1 MQDANSQQSPPTA
14 STPSQESACPRR
26 DHGGIVGGLVL
37 VVLGLVFLAD
47 NLIPGFSFSDYWP
60 LILVAI
66 GVGLLWRGRRQ
77 E

>member
-1 MQDANSQQSPPTA
+1 MQDPNSQQSPPA
-14 STPSQESACPRR
+14 PSPPSEQSAPAHKDR
-26 DHGGIVGGLVL
+26 GGIVGGLVL

-66 GVGLLWRGRRQ
+66 GIGLLWRGRRQ